1 MCVCVSLCG
10 GQQTPTAG
18 WGAWVCW
25 PASWESAGVYGSG
38 LIDLSLDER
47 DGQAVLCVRMRT
59 ECQRTQFHVRREPRA
74 LGSASLRLCLLLC
87 GDRDLAALYNIHTI
101 SILSIWYMNFAENSH
116 CPDTFCAT
124 TKCSLRNTYPG
135 VLFIS
140 PFSRFAYGAAAHTH
154 ARVHMARG
162 RLRQKRWPLNNSCA
176 AHMVVCS
183 DEFLSR
189 RTVVPSVN
197 WPYT

>member
-1 MCVCVSLCG
+1 MLAATSFASSCDARACVCLCG

-87 GDRDLAALYNIHTI
+87 GDRDLAALYKIHTI
-101 SILSIWYMNFAENSH
+101 SILSIWYNNFAENSRAVPIH
-116 CPDTFCAT
+116 IAPPLNVHYETRT
-124 TKCSLRNTYPG
+124 PVCSSYLHLVDSHTGRQ
-135 VLFIS
+135 
-140 PFSRFAYGAAAHTH
+140 HTH
-154 ARVHMARG
+154 THTC
-162 RLRQKRWPLNNSCA
+162 P
-176 AHMVVCS
+176 CS
-183 DEFLSR
+183 HGT
-189 RTVVPSVN
+189 RTPATKAVA
-197 WPYT
+197 TE